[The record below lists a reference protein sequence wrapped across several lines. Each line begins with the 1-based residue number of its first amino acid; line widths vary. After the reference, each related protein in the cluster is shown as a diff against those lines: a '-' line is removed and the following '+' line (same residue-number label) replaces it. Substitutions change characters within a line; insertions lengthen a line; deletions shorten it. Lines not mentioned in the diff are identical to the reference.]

1 MLRQASSYK
10 QPTIAPATD
19 RELRSR
25 GVLIR
30 NQPLRRRNEIV
41 KYILLVSL
49 RARQM
54 PLLSILTAAPQIR
67 LRVDTAHFQPNEI
80 WDRKRRRQRNVEPA
94 IGIQQSRILPIQL
107 QPFLIRQEHRHPR
120 AVFAVVEHLLGLVLG
135 RVKIHFRLFEYR
147 TFSRRRL
154 VPVNRGRRD
163 EAGERVERL
172 LVLSFSLKAR
182 SRPNSR

>member
-30 NQPLRRRNEIV
+30 NQPLRRRNEII

-54 PLLSILTAAPQIR
+54 PLLSILTATPQIR

-107 QPFLIRQEHRHPR
+107 QTFLVGQEHRHTR
-120 AVFAVVEHLLGLVLG
+120 AVLAVVEHLLGLILRSVEIYLG
-135 RVKIHFRLFEYR
+135 LLENGAL
-147 TFSRRRL
+147 SRRRL
-154 VPVNRGRRD
+154 IAINRGRQNK
-163 EAGERVERL
+163 AG
-172 LVLSFSLKAR
+172 
-182 SRPNSR
+182 